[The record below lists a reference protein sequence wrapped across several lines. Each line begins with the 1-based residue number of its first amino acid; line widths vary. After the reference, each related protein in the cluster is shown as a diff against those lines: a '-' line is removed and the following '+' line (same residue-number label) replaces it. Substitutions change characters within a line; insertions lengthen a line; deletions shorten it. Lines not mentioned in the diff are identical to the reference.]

1 MDKIKS
7 YIPKLHIMPPTGWLN
22 DPNGLCQLGGLYHIF
37 FQYSPDTPLGALK
50 SWGQYI
56 TKDFLTYEY
65 TGEYMKPD
73 IPEDKDGVYS
83 GCGLVHGNEIYTY
96 YTGNVKMEGD
106 YDYVYKGRGHNV
118 ILGRSRDGIHCDDKK
133 VLLTNNDYP
142 SNMSCHVRDP
152 KVFKQ
157 DDKYYMVLGART
169 NEDVGCV
176 MIYSSEDMF
185 SWEFERFVDSADRF
199 GFMWECPD
207 LFTLADKRILSFS
220 PQGLDAEE
228 YRYQSLFQ
236 SGYMVL
242 DDKPWDMNCKGFS
255 DRKREGIS
263 PASYVVDENK
273 FTEWDMGFDFYAPQS
288 FVDEKGRTILIGW
301 MGIPG
306 ANYDHDPS
314 IEEGWQHMLT
324 LPRVLTY
331 DNTLGIVRQNP
342 VEEIQNLRDG
352 VVAGDMDGNYDLP
365 GIYELAGKSATGCFE
380 IIFDSS
386 LVFKADDRE
395 VSLKFAGDTGYGR
408 SIRKIKMSCKV
419 QNIRIIS
426 DVSAVEIY
434 INDGQYVMT
443 TKHYPKKDMKR
454 ELKITGDMDLTCY
467 KLKSMVFKK

>member
-1 MDKIKS
+1 
-7 YIPKLHIMPPTGWLN
+7 MPPTGWLN

-73 IPEDKDGVYS
+73 ILEDKDGVYS

-228 YRYQSLFQ
+228 YRYQNLFQ

-242 DDKPWDMNCKGFS
+242 DDKPWDMNYKGFS
-255 DRKREGIS
+255 DRKRE
-263 PASYVVDENK
+263 
-273 FTEWDMGFDFYAPQS
+273 
-288 FVDEKGRTILIGW
+288 
-301 MGIPG
+301 
-306 ANYDHDPS
+306 
-314 IEEGWQHMLT
+314 
-324 LPRVLTY
+324 
-331 DNTLGIVRQNP
+331 
-342 VEEIQNLRDG
+342 
-352 VVAGDMDGNYDLP
+352 
-365 GIYELAGKSATGCFE
+365 
-380 IIFDSS
+380 
-386 LVFKADDRE
+386 
-395 VSLKFAGDTGYGR
+395 
-408 SIRKIKMSCKV
+408 
-419 QNIRIIS
+419 
-426 DVSAVEIY
+426 
-434 INDGQYVMT
+434 
-443 TKHYPKKDMKR
+443 
-454 ELKITGDMDLTCY
+454 
-467 KLKSMVFKK
+467 